1 MVWEEE
7 YEIVRF
13 DYLQNRCCCVLQT
26 EKYCHVNIPK
36 KEKTEGI
43 RVESNEVKFN
53 WKILRLNQM
62 QNLMLKTY

>member
-1 MVWEEE
+1 MVWGEE

-53 WKILRLNQM
+53 
-62 QNLMLKTY
+62 